1 MDRGDVDNPN
11 SAIPTRGDEHLPP
24 MQAGWARHWH
34 WLVAGGIVLC
44 NFLAG
49 LLWRLA
55 YTNAYFESILV
66 LNGILFTAQ
75 AGVVT
80 LWLVWGPQSFGWRL
94 LIHWIIVLGFSLA
107 TLVGFAV
114 ALPGTITVIE
124 LLQKY
129 GRAVAL
135 LPALSLGLQ
144 LPLWPLRV
152 YGGWR
157 VERITE
163 SPPTSAPE
171 KGREPLAIRDLLLG
185 TFVAALGLGG
195 IRTAMA
201 GILSVRSPVV
211 GSEEWIAVSLIGLL
225 MLMLVALLGYLPA
238 LFLLLRTKST
248 RRAIALWYSY
258 NGLLWLALFL
268 IQSLSGP
275 SDMAVEMLFSTLM
288 FFGAFATAL
297 GLPLLLARRD
307 GWRLC
312 LAGDKPDAAS

>member
-1 MDRGDVDNPN
+1 M
-11 SAIPTRGDEHLPP
+11 
-24 MQAGWARHWH
+24 
-34 WLVAGGIVLC
+34 
-44 NFLAG
+44 
-49 LLWRLA
+49 
-55 YTNAYFESILV
+55 
-66 LNGILFTAQ
+66 TA
-75 AGVVT
+75 
-80 LWLVWGPQSFGWRL
+80 F
-94 LIHWIIVLGFSLA
+94 
-107 TLVGFAV
+107 
-114 ALPGTITVIE
+114 E
-124 LLQKY
+124 LLQSY
-129 GRAVAL
+129 GIAVAL

-163 SPPTSAPE
+163 SPTASATE

-195 IRTAMA
+195 IRAAMA
-201 GILSVRSPVV
+201 GLLSVRSPVV
-211 GSEEWIAVSLIGLL
+211 SEEWIAVSLIGLL
-225 MLMLVALLGYLPA
+225 MLMLVALLGYMPA

-258 NGLLWLALFL
+258 NGLLWLAFFM

-275 SDMAVEMLFSTLM
+275 SDLAVEMLLSTLM

-312 LAGDKPDAAS
+312 LAGDKPDAAERIR